1 MNKLTFICLLLLFSF
16 TAIAKD
22 YNVLKFGAVADGV
35 TLNTE
40 AIQAAIDKA
49 HRKGGG
55 RVVFPF
61 GKYLSGT
68 IILKSNVELH
78 LELGAM
84 LLGSTNSEHYKKL
97 NRWIGFVMA
106 DGQDNIGIT
115 GKGTI
120 DGQGRALALG
130 IDSLFYAGKLDSTL
144 YTFPEK
150 RPKEIVRPQIIEFRD
165 CNNIKVTG
173 VTIQNG
179 ACWLQT
185 YSRCRDI
192 TIDKIRV
199 ISDAYWNNDGIDIV
213 DCKNVRITNCYVDT
227 SDDGICLKSDQRDP
241 YFCDSIYIANCS
253 VRSSASA
260 IKLGTASYGAFRNV
274 VIENIKVFDT
284 FRSAIAIESVDGA
297 IIENVR
303 VENITAT
310 NTGNAIFVRL
320 GERRKKW
327 PTGEIKNVLL
337 KNIKVD
343 VCFERPDYAYDM
355 RGPALPFFHNVF
367 PVSITGVPDHIIEN
381 ISLENI
387 DITYPGKGNK
397 ARAYAPLHRL
407 DDIPENVRAYPE
419 FSMFGELP
427 AWGFYVRH
435 VNKINMKNIRI
446 KIKDADYRPAMV
458 FDDVEKVEING
469 LKIMGDYKDEPVILK
484 DVEHSQ
490 IKKEIEN

>member
-1 MNKLTFICLLLLFSF
+1 M
-16 TAIAKD
+16 
-22 YNVLKFGAVADGV
+22 KFGAVADGV
-35 TLNTE
+35 TLNTK

-49 HRKGGG
+49 YKKGGG

-61 GKYLSGT
+61 GKFLSGT
-68 IILKSNVELH
+68 IFLKSNVELH
-78 LELGAM
+78 LKTGAI
-84 LLGSTNSEHYKKL
+84 LLGSTNSKHYEKINNNWKGL
-97 NRWIGFVMA
+97 VLA
-106 DGQDNIGIT
+106 DHSENISISGE
-115 GKGTI
+115 GTI

-130 IDSLFYAGKLDSTL
+130 IDSLFHIGQLDSTL
-144 YTFPEK
+144 YSLRER
-150 RPKEIVRPQIIEFRD
+150 RPIEIMRPQIIKFYE
-165 CNNIKVTG
+165 CKNIKVTG
-173 VTIQNG
+173 ITIQNG

-185 YSRCRDI
+185 YARCRNI
-192 TIDKIRV
+192 LIDNIRV
-199 ISDAYWNNDGIDIV
+199 ISDAYWNNDGIDIL
-213 DCKNVRITNCYVDT
+213 DSKQVRITNSFFDT
-227 SDDGICLKSDQRDP
+227 GDDGICLKSAQRGQ

-260 IKLGTASYGAFRNV
+260 IKLGTTSYGGFKNI
-274 VIENIKVFDT
+274 VIENIKVYDT

-320 GERRKKW
+320 GERKKKW

-355 RGPALPFFHNVF
+355 RGPALPFFHNIF

-381 ISLENI
+381 IRLENI
-387 DITYPGKGNK
+387 KITYPGKGSK
-397 ARAYAPLHRL
+397 ARAYAPLSRL
-407 DDIPENVRAYPE
+407 DDIPEMVRDYPE

-435 VNKINMKNIRI
+435 VKDISMENISIEI
-446 KIKDADYRPAMV
+446 KEKDYRPAMV
-458 FDDVEKVEING
+458 FDDVENVKIEGLSINGDDKKEPIILNKVENSNI
-469 LKIMGDYKDEPVILK
+469 K
-484 DVEHSQ
+484 
-490 IKKEIEN
+490 IKK